1 MLSYKGWKM
10 VLQLAI
16 EEVSPINNFRE
27 WNCIFWLLNSPQLE
41 LCDNGF
47 TAGLC
52 SSTDLDH
59 FSWNEVK
66 NVHFSL
72 VFFMPVTLFK
82 VSRHLK
88 VLRILCTK
96 WVQGKSFLVFSH
108 MGGGQ
113 DFYNLQYSLGAD
125 SPTFCSPCKFF
136 KCGKT
141 QEFKN
146 TRL

>member
-1 MLSYKGWKM
+1 M
-10 VLQLAI
+10 VLKLAI
-16 EEVSPINNFRE
+16 EEVSPINKFRE

-52 SSTDLDH
+52 SSSELDH
-59 FSWNEVK
+59 SSWNGVI

-72 VFFMPVTLFK
+72 VFLMPVTLFK

-88 VLRILCTK
+88 ILRILCTK
-96 WVQGKSFLVFSH
+96 WVQGKSFLVFSR
-108 MGGGQ
+108 MGGQ

-125 SPTFCSPCKFF
+125 SPTLCSPWKFL
-136 KCGKT
+136 KCGKI
-141 QEFKN
+141 QEFTVLQHILEPDSN
-146 TRL
+146 